1 MEVQDLIAQARDTLT
16 VKRVFGEPY
25 EKNGMTII
33 PAVRVQGGAGAGAA
47 RMRRARARGR
57 AAGSRSPPAR
67 SGHSSSGKVN

>member
-25 EKNGMTII
+25 AKNGMTSF
-33 PAVRVQGGAGAGAA
+33 PPSGARAAPGPGAA